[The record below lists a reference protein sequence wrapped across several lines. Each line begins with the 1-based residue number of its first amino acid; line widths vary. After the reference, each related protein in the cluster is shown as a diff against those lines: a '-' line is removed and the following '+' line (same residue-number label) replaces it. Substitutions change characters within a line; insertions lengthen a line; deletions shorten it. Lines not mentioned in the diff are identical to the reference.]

1 MKKNH
6 LVQILAGAF
15 ALAALSANAA
25 EINNWQSTNGAA
37 VKNAYGECWR
47 NSSWTP
53 ATALPGC
60 DGALVAPVI
69 SVIDEV
75 KPKPVAPKP
84 GPAPEPEPVVI
95 KKFRLLS
102 DALFDFDK
110 STLKADGKAQLD
122 DLASKLKEVNPD
134 MVMAKGHTDSK
145 GTDAYNLVLSK
156 KRAQAVKNHLVSR
169 GVDPKFVTIDGAG
182 EFEPAATNASSEGRT
197 KNRRVEIEAVGVLK

>member
-1 MKKNH
+1 MKKNC
-6 LVQILAGAF
+6 LVQILVGSF
-15 ALAALSANAA
+15 ALVALSANAA
-25 EINNWQSTNGAA
+25 EINNWQSTNGEA

-60 DGALVAPVI
+60 DGALVAPVKY
-69 SVIDEV
+69 VVDEV

-84 GPAPEPEPVVI
+84 VPAPEPEPVVI

-102 DALFDFDK
+102 DAFFDFDK
-110 STLKADGKAQLD
+110 STLKADGKSQLD
-122 DLASKLKEVNPD
+122 DLASKLKEVNLE

-169 GVDPKFVTIDGAG
+169 GVDAKFVTIDGAG
-182 EFEPAATNASSEGRT
+182 EFEPAATNSSAEGRT